1 MIDHINIRNFQ
12 SLQDV
17 SLDLKPLTVI
27 VGPSSSGK
35 SAFIRALRALAAN
48 RRGTDFIT
56 HGERISSIS
65 AHLTSSD
72 PLRTGTVTLTRS
84 TQTSPNSYTVIPDD
98 PNHPLHP
105 KAEFTKLGG
114 DVPAPVSE
122 FLGIPTEQIALSIA
136 GQFDKPYLLD
146 ASGTEVA
153 RTLGALTNA
162 HIILSAARES
172 NRQKLSTSQTLR
184 TRADDLDAIKQR
196 IPEFQ
201 ALKAQREALQRA
213 EDAIAA
219 ARALKDRIDRLTALT
234 ETVIIA
240 EQRIPA
246 LTQALAAIPSL
257 ADIEQYVTRYYEA
270 ERKLTKFQFIWET
283 VTLEARKIKSARET
297 LATIPDSENIDA
309 AAERLSN
316 ATEALQAYGYAQ
328 QAVTRAEEA
337 VAERSV
343 ALERRAQEF
352 TDAKAALT
360 EAMQGISAGFAE
372 YFRTQA
378 RKLHLLDNAEVEAIE
393 VEEAAALAARYLATL
408 DS

>member
-1 MIDHINIRNFQ
+1 MIDKISIHNFQ

-17 SLDLKPLTVI
+17 SLELKPLTVI

-219 ARALKDRIDRLTALT
+219 ARALKDRIDRLIALT
-234 ETVIIA
+234 ETVLIA

-309 AAERLSN
+309 AAERLSR
-316 ATEALQAYGYAQ
+316 ARKSLQAYLDTQ
-328 QAVTRAEEA
+328 EAVTRAEEA
-337 VAERSV
+337 VAERS
-343 ALERRAQEF
+343 ALLERIDSEF
-352 TDAKAALT
+352 THAKAALS

-372 YFRTQA
+372 YFKAQSKTLQVDG
-378 RKLHLLDNAEVEAIE
+378 LLEL
-393 VEEAAALAARYLATL
+393 EEAAALAARYLATL
-408 DS
+408 DE

>member
-1 MIDHINIRNFQ
+1 MIDKISIHNFQ

-17 SLDLKPLTVI
+17 SLELKPLTVI

-234 ETVIIA
+234 ETVLIA

-257 ADIEQYVTRYYEA
+257 VDIEQYVTRYYEA

-372 YFRTQA
+372 YFRAQSKTL
-378 RKLHLLDNAEVEAIE
+378 KSDDLLDL
-393 VEEAAALAARYLATL
+393 EEAAALAARYLATL
-408 DS
+408 DE

>member
-1 MIDHINIRNFQ
+1 MIDKISIHNFQ

-17 SLDLKPLTVI
+17 TIDLKPLTVI

-56 HGERISSIS
+56 HGERTASIS

-122 FLGIPTEQIALSIA
+122 FLGIPIPQVPLSIA

-257 ADIEQYVTRYYEA
+257 VDIEQYVTRYYEA
-270 ERKLTKFQFIWET
+270 ERRLSKFQTIWET
-283 VTLEARKIKSARET
+283 VAIEARKIKSARET

-309 AAERLSN
+309 AAERLSR
-316 ATEALQAYGYAQ
+316 ARKSLQAYLDTQ
-328 QAVTRAEEA
+328 EAVSRAEEA
-337 VAERSV
+337 VAERS
-343 ALERRAQEF
+343 ALLERRAQEF
-352 TDAKAALT
+352 DAAKQSLT
-360 EAMQGISAGFAE
+360 EAMHGISAGFAE
-372 YFRTQA
+372 YFRTQS
-378 RKLHLLDNAEVEAIE
+378 KTLQVDDLLEL
-393 VEEAAALAARYLATL
+393 EEAAALAARYVATL
-408 DS
+408 DA